1 MDVRNKLR
9 KLTLLLAIAAL
20 VGTLSPV
27 FPADAAIVKTT
38 ATIKVPAFVYA
49 GVSNPIDV
57 AVCPKSTLKATS
69 CELADERAVTLY
81 ANGAKVQTLTT
92 IGGGGVATFFWTPRS
107 SGRFSL
113 QAKAAAKGS
122 SRAVSSEIKTV
133 SVKSKTSG
141 TTLGTVAC
149 GTTCVNGIPSTLNLN
164 IEEVITLGITSGVP
178 KGRKVH
184 FQTLKVD
191 NSYEDE
197 YSGTSTWQSDIGKYG
212 LALSF
217 ADIDGFSDC
226 TPGDTHHWN
235 FRFYVDAT
243 SKSPAGATA
252 AKWIQIICPTGD
264 GTGPI
269 QLDVSYSDQSMD
281 YSIDSPPTIQIS
293 VTAPETTQYSIYSEY
308 CRKSS
313 DCSNYDNWT
322 WIQGYFEA
330 DKIFGSQD
338 FELSADPGD
347 YGQYWLRVEVY
358 PWTND
363 EPVYSDQ
370 YTLDL
375 W

>member
-1 MDVRNKLR
+1 MR
-9 KLTLLLAIAAL
+9 KVSLVLAIVGL
-20 VGTLSPV
+20 VVAVSPV
-27 FPADAAIVKTT
+27 FPAEAAIVKTT
-38 ATIKVPAFVYA
+38 ATISAPQFVYA
-49 GVSNPIDV
+49 GVQNPIDV
-57 AVCPKSTLKATS
+57 AVCPKTSLKSTT
-69 CELADERAVTLY
+69 CEGGDERQVTLY
-81 ANGAKVQTLTT
+81 ANNAKIQTLTT
-92 IGGGGVATFFWTPRS
+92 VGGGGVITFFWTP
-107 SGRFSL
+107 
-113 QAKAAAKGS
+113 KAAGKTSLVAKVGAKGS
-122 SRAVSSEIKTV
+122 LRAVTSETKVVT
-133 SVKSKTSG
+133 VKSKAPA

-149 GTTCVNGIPSTLNLN
+149 GTQCVNGIPATLNLN
-164 IEEVITLGITSGVP
+164 IEEVITLGITSGVA

-184 FQTLKVD
+184 FQTLRVT
-191 NSYEDE
+191 NRYEDE
-197 YSGTSTWQSDIGKYG
+197 FSGTSTWQSDINKYG

-217 ADIDGFSDC
+217 ADIDSFADC
-226 TPGDTHHWN
+226 APGDTVEWN

-243 SKSPAGATA
+243 SKSPGAATQ

-308 CRKSS
+308 CLKSS
-313 DCSNYDNWT
+313 DCSNYDNWI
-322 WIQGYFEA
+322 WIEGYYEA

-363 EPVYSDQ
+363 DPVYSEL